1 MVTGPGLEPGTT
13 GLKERTLGVGKR
25 FDCNG
30 LADAESGGRSEWR
43 SNPPENA
50 PGSMPEAPGAD
61 AAPDAPATPPNA
73 TAEALAVLLAA
84 LPPEAKA
91 ALRDLLNGGG

>member
-1 MVTGPGLEPGTT
+1 MIPQADTG
-13 GLKERTLGVGKR
+13 KA
-25 FDCNG
+25 
-30 LADAESGGRSEWR
+30 LADKDLHDAPEAACSESC

-50 PGSMPEAPGAD
+50 PRMPEAPGAE

-84 LPPEAKA
+84 LPPDAKA